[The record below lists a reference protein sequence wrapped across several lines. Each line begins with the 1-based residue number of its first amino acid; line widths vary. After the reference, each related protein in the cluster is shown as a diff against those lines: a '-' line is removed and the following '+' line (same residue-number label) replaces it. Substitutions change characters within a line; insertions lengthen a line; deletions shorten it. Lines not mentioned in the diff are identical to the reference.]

1 MQCQQQP
8 SEFLAGLPDP
18 VAKCLRAYG
27 AGGYPDMIGSVKEDT
42 SQKYPWYPMW
52 SFSNGMST
60 KTAGGAALKQIT
72 ETKHKCLPKV
82 VMSSDF
88 EKEWNNYVTEYN
100 QCNPQDFLN
109 EMQAEV
115 NKRIDPGNRYLS
127 GFFAYYSGKKLDI

>member
-1 MQCQQQP
+1 M
-8 SEFLAGLPDP
+8 
-18 VAKCLRAYG
+18 
-27 AGGYPDMIGSVKEDT
+27 
-42 SQKYPWYPMW
+42 
-52 SFSNGMST
+52 
-60 KTAGGAALKQIT
+60 KQIT

-115 NKRIDPGNRYLS
+115 NKRIE
-127 GFFAYYSGKKLDI
+127 AAK